1 MAEKDSGAK
10 KKVEEK
16 SNDAKLLSV
25 LEGINEQLERIAD
38 AMDEDVTCQKL
49 DDIADCLVEIVNS
62 CPTQIVERN
71 RRLCQRVC
79 DLNKALSESDKTQ
92 KR

>member
-25 LEGINEQLERIAD
+25 LEGINEQLER
-38 AMDEDVTCQKL
+38 
-49 DDIADCLVEIVNS
+49 IADCLVEIVNS